1 MFITTYLHPTSMEQG
16 EKCVMNVVTK
26 FIIKMYLRI
35 KMLFLSSNMGK
46 IVKRTKR
53 WERPKVKIKGEILSE
68 WIDASPLSKSDI
80 AELLGCTRRTINRW
94 IAETRSPRS
103 NDQRKIVQLTG
114 LNFWELFEE
123 R

>member
-1 MFITTYLHPTSMEQG
+1 
-16 EKCVMNVVTK
+16 
-26 FIIKMYLRI
+26 
-35 KMLFLSSNMGK
+35 MLFLSSNMGK

-53 WERPKVKIKGEILSE
+53 WERHKVKIKGEILSE